1 MYNISNNEFCCLKF
15 SLGRVLFGLITSPTR
30 VTDYTPRSGKRDADG
45 VLLKIDERKCLASRG
60 WRGIR
65 FLRDAHCH
73 RAIMNISPV
82 PFPPF
87 FTRSQVQFFRP
98 LKAGPPEYLCHGE
111 DRGLGWTPRAFALV
125 FVSTRILEI
134 FLKSPRRP
142 DRHFLNRVDVTP
154 FVEHVCVLRMCEL

>member
-1 MYNISNNEFCCLKF
+1 MYNISSNEFCCLKF
-15 SLGRVLFGLITSPTR
+15 SFGRVLFGLVTSPTR

-73 RAIMNISPV
+73 RAIMNIPPV
-82 PFPPF
+82 PLPTPF
-87 FTRSQVQFFRP
+87 RAFSSSTLSAVES
-98 LKAGPPEYLCHGE
+98 GPPNIYVTAKTGALV
-111 DRGLGWTPRAFALV
+111 RTPRAFALV

-134 FLKSPRRP
+134 FIPQITTKAGSALPKSSRCNAPRGTRLCP
-142 DRHFLNRVDVTP
+142 PNV
-154 FVEHVCVLRMCEL
+154 